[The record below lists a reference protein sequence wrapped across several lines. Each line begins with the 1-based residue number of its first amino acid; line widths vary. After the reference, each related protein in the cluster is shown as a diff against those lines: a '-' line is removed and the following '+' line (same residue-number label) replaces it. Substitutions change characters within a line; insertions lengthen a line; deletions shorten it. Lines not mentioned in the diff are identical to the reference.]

1 MPVIAA
7 GQNKSPVDSASHNAA
22 HVRRERGKSLKLVRG
37 RERKKSSI

>member
-1 MPVIAA
+1 MPVIVA
-7 GQNKSPVDSASHNAA
+7 GQNKSPVDSASHHAA